1 MLTPKDFVR
10 QAIEMETFFEDE
22 EPTFDVFMRYPPFD
36 TLMGEKFSV
45 KNLIKSYREGRIV
58 FVVRQGKVYA
68 NNGASFQMSYRCN
81 FLTKDYPNTIFQI
94 ESVGGRD
101 LTFDELNPISVE
113 DETHDALMNV
123 VIEQYHSPPP
133 FPINDRTTPK
143 GIELNAKNKKVKFS
157 GLTLEQESALSKALG
172 IILFESARKSPFD
185 DGQQYLSITYNPDQF
200 TLYSSKFLK
209 IYQPFNTD
217 FPNDLIKKLERM
229 FDNQKL

>member
-1 MLTPKDFVR
+1 MLTPKEFVK

-58 FVVRQGKVYA
+58 FVVRQGKVYSY
-68 NNGASFQMSYRCN
+68 NGASFQMSYRCN

-94 ESVGGRD
+94 EKLGNF
-101 LTFDELNPISVE
+101 TFDELNPTSVE

-123 VIEQYHSPPP
+123 AIEEY
-133 FPINDRTTPK
+133 TTQSD
-143 GIELNAKNKKVKFS
+143 IKNKKVKFS

-172 IILFESARKSPFD
+172 IILFVSLSKTQSE
-185 DGQQYLSITYNPDQF
+185 DGTQSLILTYNPDQF
-200 TLYSSKFLK
+200 TFYTSEFLK

-217 FPNDLIKKLERM
+217 FPNDLIKKLEEM
-229 FDNQKL
+229 FDNQKV

>member
-1 MLTPKDFVR
+1 MLTPKEFVK

-94 ESVGGRD
+94 EKLGNF
-101 LTFDELNPISVE
+101 TFDELNPTSVE

-123 VIEQYHSPPP
+123 VIEQYY
-133 FPINDRTTPK
+133 TTQSD
-143 GIELNAKNKKVKFS
+143 IKNKTVKFS

-172 IILFESARKSPFD
+172 IILFESARKSSFD

-200 TLYSSKFLK
+200 TLYSSEFLK

-229 FDNQKL
+229 FDNQNL

>member
-1 MLTPKDFVR
+1 MLTPKEFVK

-94 ESVGGRD
+94 EKLGD
-101 LTFDELNPISVE
+101 FTFDELNPTSVE

-123 VIEQYHSPPP
+123 VIEQYY
-133 FPINDRTTPK
+133 TTQSD
-143 GIELNAKNKKVKFS
+143 IKNKTVKFS

-172 IILFESARKSPFD
+172 IILFESARKSSFD
-185 DGQQYLSITYNPDQF
+185 DGQQYLSITYTPDQF
-200 TLYSSKFLK
+200 TLYSTEFLK

-229 FDNQKL
+229 FESQKL

>member
-1 MLTPKDFVR
+1 MLTPKEFVK

-94 ESVGGRD
+94 EKLGD
-101 LTFDELNPISVE
+101 FTFDELNPTSVE

-123 VIEQYHSPPP
+123 AIEEY
-133 FPINDRTTPK
+133 TTQSD
-143 GIELNAKNKKVKFS
+143 IKNKKVKFS
-157 GLTLEQESALSKALG
+157 GLTLEQESALSKVLG
-172 IILFESARKSPFD
+172 IILSESARKSSFD
-185 DGQQYLSITYNPDQF
+185 DGQQYLSITYTPDQF
-200 TLYSSKFLK
+200 TLYSSEFLK

-217 FPNDLIKKLERM
+217 FPNDLIKKLEEM
-229 FDNQKL
+229 FDNQKV

>member
-1 MLTPKDFVR
+1 MLTPKDFVK

-36 TLMGEKFSV
+36 TLMSEKFSV

-94 ESVGGRD
+94 EKLGD
-101 LTFDELNPISVE
+101 FTFDELNPTSVE

-123 VIEQYHSPPP
+123 AIEEY
-133 FPINDRTTPK
+133 TTQSD
-143 GIELNAKNKKVKFS
+143 I
-157 GLTLEQESALSKALG
+157 
-172 IILFESARKSPFD
+172 KS
-185 DGQQYLSITYNPDQF
+185 
-200 TLYSSKFLK
+200 
-209 IYQPFNTD
+209 
-217 FPNDLIKKLERM
+217 
-229 FDNQKL
+229 

>member
-1 MLTPKDFVR
+1 MLTPKDFVK

-45 KNLIKSYREGRIV
+45 KNLIESYREGRIV

-68 NNGASFQMSYRCN
+68 NNGASFQMTYRCN

-94 ESVGGRD
+94 EKLGD
-101 LTFDELNPISVE
+101 FTFDELNPISVE
-113 DETHDALMNV
+113 DETHNALMTV
-123 VIEQYHSPPP
+123 AIDEKIITHSG
-133 FPINDRTTPK
+133 D
-143 GIELNAKNKKVKFS
+143 KKVKFS

-200 TLYSSKFLK
+200 TLYSTEFFK

>member
-1 MLTPKDFVR
+1 MLTPKEFVK

-58 FVVRQGKVYA
+58 FVVHQGKVYA
-68 NNGASFQMSYRCN
+68 NNGVSFQMSYRCN

-94 ESVGGRD
+94 HNWTEF
-101 LTFDELNPISVE
+101 TFDELNPTSVE

-123 VIEQYHSPPP
+123 VIEQYY
-133 FPINDRTTPK
+133 TTH
-143 GIELNAKNKKVKFS
+143 AKFSGVTLEQAKFS
-157 GLTLEQESALSKALG
+157 GLTLEQESALSKVLG
-172 IILFESARKSPFD
+172 IILFESARKSSFD
-185 DGQQYLSITYNPDQF
+185 DGQQYLSINYNPDQF
-200 TLYSSKFLK
+200 TLYSSEFLK